1 MLYKSNKKLSMK
13 QYQTIRIIVAALL
26 AVAISQS
33 IILGKIIIPLF
44 FILLAFIVLTFLR
57 KHVDGV
63 IADERDYE
71 VGGHAARWAIQ
82 IYAIIGVIIMIP
94 LFALRAI
101 NPFYEVIASTLA
113 YSICLLMFIYSALFR
128 FYGRMKFNEHKKTY
142 IVIIIILSIVA
153 AVGTV
158 RVFSGEDDWICKD
171 GAWVAHGRPSFPAP
185 TVPCEQ

>member
-1 MLYKSNKKLSMK
+1 MK
-13 QYQTIRIIVAALL
+13 QYQAIRIVVAMVL
-26 AVAISQS
+26 AFIISQS
-33 IILGKIIIPLF
+33 IITNKFIIPLF
-44 FILLAFIVLTFLR
+44 VMTASFIFLIWLR
-57 KHVDGV
+57 KRVDGV

-94 LFALRAI
+94 LFALRTI

-142 IVIIIILSIVA
+142 IAIIVVLSIIA
-153 AVGTV
+153 AIGTV

-171 GAWVAHGRPSFPAP
+171 GVWIEHGHPSFPAP
-185 TVPCEQ
+185 TVPCVK